1 MIVYGMALVL
11 SNHSV
16 QLEVG
21 GGEKKGEEDTASGF
35 ASIPSFMGAL
45 SDMGRTEQ
53 SLGRELAS
61 PATGAVIKQCIIPSL
76 TQRHCTCSCTRT
88 GSNSIASSDLPVRT
102 TEDHLEPSAAN
113 DAYWLA
119 SRSAKPPKSR

>member
-16 QLEVG
+16 QLEVD

-45 SDMGRTEQ
+45 SDMGRTE
-53 SLGRELAS
+53 LG
-61 PATGAVIKQCIIPSL
+61 K
-76 TQRHCTCSCTRT
+76 RT
-88 GSNSIASSDLPVRT
+88 N
-102 TEDHLEPSAAN
+102 
-113 DAYWLA
+113 WLRPRQA
-119 SRSAKPPKSR
+119 Q